1 MATATITLK
10 KGTTAEWTESKR
22 VLDDGEL
29 GLETTTSG
37 HRIIRI
43 GNGSTEFMSL
53 PVAFDIE
60 EVREIKTGMDE
71 DAKTYYDDMVK
82 KGTELLAEMKA
93 LATTVELEDDATQ
106 IKYRMGIS
114 NGTLYFEEI
123 TKEATGAG
131 YTNTGLT
138 PSGTSGGYCS
148 RMEMASDIG
157 RIPTVA
163 SGSETTYEC
172 DGLWFN
178 NTIVAVALFGGSRG
192 SGSKCGLSFWIVNNP
207 ATYVDTFFVASL
219 SCKPPVAAA

>member
-60 EVREIKTGMDE
+60 EVREIKTRMDE

-123 TKEATGAG
+123 TKEA
-131 YTNTGLT
+131 
-138 PSGTSGGYCS
+138 
-148 RMEMASDIG
+148 
-157 RIPTVA
+157 
-163 SGSETTYEC
+163 SE
-172 DGLWFN
+172 
-178 NTIVAVALFGGSRG
+178 
-192 SGSKCGLSFWIVNNP
+192 
-207 ATYVDTFFVASL
+207 
-219 SCKPPVAAA
+219 

>member
-60 EVREIKTGMDE
+60 EVREIKTGMDK

-123 TKEATGAG
+123 TKEASEYWQQETE
-131 YTNTGLT
+131 YSWRKNPRRRRFFPTQRKL
-138 PSGTSGGYCS
+138 S
-148 RMEMASDIG
+148 RTQNQN
-157 RIPTVA
+157 R
-163 SGSETTYEC
+163 
-172 DGLWFN
+172 
-178 NTIVAVALFGGSRG
+178 
-192 SGSKCGLSFWIVNNP
+192 K
-207 ATYVDTFFVASL
+207 DTE
-219 SCKPPVAAA
+219 

>member
-60 EVREIKTGMDE
+60 EVREIKTGMDK

-82 KGTELLAEMKA
+82 KGNGVACRNESTGNDCR
-93 LATTVELEDDATQ
+93 TGGRCDTNQV
-106 IKYRMGIS
+106 S
-114 NGTLYFEEI
+114 NGYL
-123 TKEATGAG
+123 K
-131 YTNTGLT
+131 
-138 PSGTSGGYCS
+138 
-148 RMEMASDIG
+148 R
-157 RIPTVA
+157 
-163 SGSETTYEC
+163 
-172 DGLWFN
+172 
-178 NTIVAVALFGGSRG
+178 
-192 SGSKCGLSFWIVNNP
+192 
-207 ATYVDTFFVASL
+207 YVVF
-219 SCKPPVAAA
+219 